1 MKMKPC
7 AARCRLT
14 VAAQGVNG
22 RELTGERVG
31 LRLEGNKD
39 PLSFDN
45 PEETL
50 SWENEPK
57 PPAASEQLVLRKN
70 ESWPNQNNR
79 AKINDYPLWVSFGHV
94 PTLQTQHWSQT
105 VTSSL
110 PKTVL
115 PFIHSKAQDS
125 PDDNMK
131 SSSKSSFHYG
141 LGDFYYLNWFDR
153 FLAEV
158 VHKHTDFLTQL

>member
-1 MKMKPC
+1 MTLN
-7 AARCRLT
+7 RLLHLNNW
-14 VAAQGVNG
+14 V
-22 RELTGERVG
+22 
-31 LRLEGNKD
+31 
-39 PLSFDN
+39 
-45 PEETL
+45 
-50 SWENEPK
+50 WE
-57 PPAASEQLVLRKN
+57 KN

-94 PTLQTQHWSQT
+94 PTLQTQRWSQT

-125 PDDNMK
+125 PDDNTK

-153 FLAEV
+153 FLAGIVAQIHWFSDTVITEERIRTGRKQV
-158 VHKHTDFLTQL
+158 KQADFKHVDIEDKHHMCECENKGFKL